1 LIGQLKSLFK
11 GLPPPL
17 EAIVFKPIYPPRNDP
32 ADRTYFGGYPTLS
45 KQLAWPLNQR
55 TKLPIPFIGQ
65 VELSKLP
72 EIAGRD
78 RLPQTGVLHFF
89 GDGYD
94 DRNHAV
100 LFSGDSPE
108 HLVET
113 PPPPNAPDLFKIY
126 PLSDLNW
133 ARPAIARP
141 NAYPKWWMEPVA
153 CQTHSNNDF
162 EASARAFATIFPPL
176 QAAETLSPFPKPSD
190 GKPPGIW
197 IPDAMFP
204 YVWAYVEA
212 WCNQL
217 LADRSFLHLMKEPQQ
232 DPAMAQECRDW
243 IARAQSPGH
252 LTPTTAKDVEE
263 FWNWVRALVK
273 RRNEAIPRASIADY
287 AKRIINRA
295 ATPADRAEL
304 QAILKRPEVLWRN
317 ALQTIPQQADK
328 IVSGELQGKE
338 AQWFLDWLAML
349 SESGEIQTLNNITR
363 KALEVVTNLLLGYNP
378 EVANAIPSAVIE
390 SNRKLHWPRV
400 ERRHQ
405 MFGHRQALYT
415 LERVGGKL
423 RLGGDQYLKTHHLL
437 MQFASSEGM
446 SWTWGDDGEFLFWI
460 TDEDLKQHRF
470 DQVMAMIEGH

>member
-1 LIGQLKSLFK
+1 MRRQIWIGLIGQLKSLFRLATAP
-11 GLPPPL
+11 GGHR
-17 EAIVFKPIYPPRNDP
+17 IQ
-32 ADRTYFGGYPTLS
+32 ADLSAAKRSGRPNLFGGYPTLS

-55 TKLPIPFIGQ
+55 TKLPILFIGQ

-94 DRNHAV
+94 DGNHAV

-126 PLSDLNW
+126 PLSNLDW

-162 EASARAFATIFPPL
+162 EATRAFATIFPPL

-217 LADRSFLHLMKEPQQ
+217 LADRSFLHLMKEPQ
-232 DPAMAQECRDW
+232 
-243 IARAQSPGH
+243 
-252 LTPTTAKDVEE
+252 
-263 FWNWVRALVK
+263 
-273 RRNEAIPRASIADY
+273 
-287 AKRIINRA
+287 
-295 ATPADRAEL
+295 
-304 QAILKRPEVLWRN
+304 
-317 ALQTIPQQADK
+317 
-328 IVSGELQGKE
+328 
-338 AQWFLDWLAML
+338 
-349 SESGEIQTLNNITR
+349 
-363 KALEVVTNLLLGYNP
+363 
-378 EVANAIPSAVIE
+378 
-390 SNRKLHWPRV
+390 
-400 ERRHQ
+400 
-405 MFGHRQALYT
+405 
-415 LERVGGKL
+415 
-423 RLGGDQYLKTHHLL
+423 
-437 MQFASSEGM
+437 
-446 SWTWGDDGEFLFWI
+446 
-460 TDEDLKQHRF
+460 
-470 DQVMAMIEGH
+470 